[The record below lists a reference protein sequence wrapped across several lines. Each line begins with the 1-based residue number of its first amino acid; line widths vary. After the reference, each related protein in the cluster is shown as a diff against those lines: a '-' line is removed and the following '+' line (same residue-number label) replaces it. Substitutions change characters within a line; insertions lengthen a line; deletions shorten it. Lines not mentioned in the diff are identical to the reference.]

1 MKDWEKTFND
11 LSDTDKEK
19 IAVLRVMECANGVIQ
34 HAYRSNQEWA
44 LPIEETRR
52 AMKFSMSCMKNMTI
66 PLNNGKE
73 ITFEP
78 ETEELLREV
87 RDLYISGFKNGNDE
101 DMQEFIRASKANLN
115 AIGAKR
121 ILDARQTVFNE
132 VDDLPPVALDWGLS
146 YIFSLVGWFK

>member
-1 MKDWEKTFND
+1 MRDWEKTFND

-44 LPIEETRR
+44 LPIEDTRR

-87 RDLYISGFKNGNDE
+87 RDLYVSGFKNGNDE
-101 DMQEFIRASKANLN
+101 DYEKFMLVSKACVRALGKTRIITAKVFLLN
-115 AIGAKR
+115 H
-121 ILDARQTVFNE
+121 
-132 VDDLPPVALDWGLS
+132 VDDIPEEALEWG
-146 YIFSLVGWFK
+146 VGYLMQFFA